1 MAPPPRHVNR
11 WGVAGLAILA
21 VGLVAIAVRHGA
33 CRAAAFAAGCTAAG
47 ALGSDRGPARLWR
60 LEEMGV
66 HHYAFPALLTA
77 KEPVLLHVWLKAQ
90 RQEGK
95 VLLRRAAA
103 YVRLMALVIRHDN
116 M

>member
-1 MAPPPRHVNR
+1 MAPPPPRHVNR
-11 WGVAGLAILA
+11 WSVAGLAVLA
-21 VGLVAIAVRHGA
+21 VSLATVFVRHGA
-33 CRAAAFAAGCTAAG
+33 CRAAAFAAGSG
-47 ALGSDRGPARLWR
+47 VGDRGPARLWR

-66 HHYAFPALLTA
+66 RHYALPALLTA

-103 YVRLMALVIRHDN
+103 YD
-116 M
+116 

>member
-33 CRAAAFAAGCTAAG
+33 CRAATFAAGCTAAG
-47 ALGSDRGPARLWR
+47 ALGRDRGPVRLWR
-60 LEEMGV
+60 LEELGV
-66 HHYAFPALLTA
+66 HHYTFPALLTA
-77 KEPVLLHVWLKAQ
+77 KDPVVLHVWLKAQ

-95 VLLRRAAA
+95 VLLRRAPQCQIDGACHKA
-103 YVRLMALVIRHDN
+103 
-116 M
+116 